1 MSESWKEVLDALSDE
16 DDRMAVLIGV
26 VQFEK
31 RKENILELL
40 RYNMEISTR
49 ARLARE
55 LVEIR
60 SFTEKKKTRRYQEA
74 PILNLPFDVLSEIAL
89 VFSRVQENGAWP
101 FSAVCR
107 AWRETV
113 LSTPRAWTNIH
124 LRAGYSGSYHQLSYT
139 IPHRHC
145 TSRIPD
151 PALCIQRAGIFPFHL
166 ELHELSSDTP
176 NLPEFILRIMP
187 HVQYLYIYE
196 SAGSEVSIS
205 RPAPKLKELQI
216 IRSQCTTDILDGD
229 LKNSSLLLLDLL
241 GPAAP
246 YEWEPTFSRLQVARF
261 DGIVWQHQHLAAFRQ
276 LRVLTLNDCDC
287 EAVDHLHELLRNN
300 CKTLEHLYLSVSTG
314 MIPETQEFQ
323 PILLP
328 KLRKLSF
335 IVACEALNPH
345 ISLRAPLEFIIS
357 HATGFFQSLVIPEV
371 MELQVFA
378 PCIQNLNLGTHFPSL
393 QHLHIIIPETIDDI
407 SFYVRNLSSL
417 LTVAP
422 LQTIDLFIATYTHRP
437 PEVKYNMAMVLG
449 AFLCHPFVLEHP
461 ILTSFTLKSEV
472 DFEPLRGRV
481 RPKWTR
487 ANKQLHI
494 DKATDE
500 ECQSSGFTMPP
511 DVIPCW

>member
-16 DDRMAVLIGV
+16 DDRVAVLIGV
-26 VQFEK
+26 VRFET
-31 RKENILELL
+31 RKEKLLELL
-40 RYNMEISTR
+40 RYNMEISAK

-55 LVEIR
+55 LVEVG
-60 SFTEKKKTRRYQEA
+60 SFTETKKEA
-74 PILNLPFDVLSEIAL
+74 PILKLPFDVLSEIAL

-107 AWRETV
+107 AWRDTV
-113 LSTPRAWTNIH
+113 LSTRRAWINIH
-124 LRAGYSGSYHQLSYT
+124 LRAGYSGSYHQMSHT
-139 IPHRHC
+139 VPHRTC
-145 TSRIPD
+145 NSRTPD

-166 ELHELSSDTP
+166 ELHGLSSDTP
-176 NLPEFILRIMP
+176 DLPEFILRIMP

-196 SAGSEVSIS
+196 SAGREVRIS
-205 RPAPKLKELQI
+205 QPAPKLKELQI
-216 IRSQCTTDILDGD
+216 MRSQYTTDILDGD
-229 LKNSSLLLLDLL
+229 LKSSSLLLLDLL

-246 YEWEPTFSRLQVARF
+246 HEWAPTFSRLQVAQF
-261 DGIVWQHQHLAAFRQ
+261 GGIVWQHQHLAAFRQ
-276 LRVLTLNDCDC
+276 LRALMLKDCDC

-300 CKTLEHLYLSVSTG
+300 CKTLEHLYLSVSTDI
-314 MIPETQEFQ
+314 IPETQEFQ

-335 IVACEALNPH
+335 LVACEVLNPH
-345 ISLRAPLEFIIS
+345 ISVRAPLEFIIS
-357 HATGFFQSLVIPEV
+357 YATGFFQSLVIPEV

-393 QHLHIIIPETIDDI
+393 QHLRIIFPDTIDEI
-407 SFYVRNLSSL
+407 SSYVRNLSSL

-422 LQTIDLFIATYTHRP
+422 LQTIDLFIATYPLRP

-461 ILTSFTLKSEV
+461 ILTSFTLKSEL

-487 ANKQLHI
+487 ANKRLHI
-494 DKATDE
+494 GKATDE
-500 ECQSSGFTMPP
+500 EGRSSGFMMLPY
-511 DVIPCW
+511 VIS